1 MCGLSIR
8 VFISKLN
15 DKRKRRKESSSRSW
29 IRIGCFF
36 VTVPA
41 GRAAGTKFVGVRKRH
56 SPEAAGQSVSG
67 QISHTM
73 KISGDPTM
81 DAIEMLS

>member
-1 MCGLSIR
+1 MCGLSAR

-15 DKRKRRKESSSRSW
+15 DERKRRKESSPRSW

-36 VTVPA
+36 VAVPV
-41 GRAAGTKFVGVRKRH
+41 GRVTGTRFVGVRKRH
-56 SPEAAGQSVSG
+56 SAEAVGQPVSV

-73 KISGDPTM
+73 RIFGDPTM
-81 DAIEMLS
+81 DVIWMLS